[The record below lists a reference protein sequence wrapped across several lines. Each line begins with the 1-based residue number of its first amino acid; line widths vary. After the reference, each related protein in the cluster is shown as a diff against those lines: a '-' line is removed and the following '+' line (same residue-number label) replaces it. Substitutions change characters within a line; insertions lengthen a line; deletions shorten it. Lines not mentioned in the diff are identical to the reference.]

1 MNCQPQKE
9 ISKVTDF
16 PNKELDCAFGVC
28 YNTKKLVEKNE
39 KKYNNFEVLIS

>member
-16 PNKELDCAFGVC
+16 PNKELDYAFGVC
-28 YNTKKLVEKNE
+28 SSAKKLGE
-39 KKYNNFEVLIS
+39 KKKKSI